1 MTVTDSTALYWYP
14 LWLSIMD
21 IVGSDYVYLSDECSQ
36 DVFSLWSDTWSV
48 GDPVNMPDMNCNDV
62 FKDIFEDVDV
72 QSSETC
78 GDWLSD
84 VLQSACPN
92 TVAGYLPTSS
102 SSSGEGLSPAVSA
115 GHYDDVLSPTDSVTS
130 PTATAHCIAR
140 DEDGNNLDDDL
151 LDSLDECTSERSIH
165 RENNDDIDDVTAVT
179 AEYDDME
186 VEVNSLPQELDDKR
200 SFAEAELESKLMS
213 QRPQRVAARR
223 AEIAFARE
231 GSECDDDNDDADDSD
246 DADSHFGSQRQLQ
259 TAEITSSRR
268 GRSRAAEV
276 NRNALNARI
285 NRQKKKAYMASL
297 EAQNARLLSENKR
310 MKSDLSSLVSE
321 RNDLVDEVT
330 YLQSVLAN
338 DSVLAKL
345 VESINGPPLK
355 LSSRFA
361 WAVQKRKDVEA
372 DHNYGP
378 PSKLRARTSAVKAG
392 GICLH
397 VTENQL
403 SMELCHRCARMAS
416 SGYNT
421 HYDP

>member
-1 MTVTDSTALYWYP
+1 
-14 LWLSIMD
+14 MD
-21 IVGSDYVYLSDECSQ
+21 VLGSDYVYLSDECSQ

-48 GDPVNMPDMNCNDV
+48 GDPVSMPDMNCNDV
-62 FKDIFEDVDV
+62 FKDIFEDVEV

-78 GDWLSD
+78 GDNGDWLSD
-84 VLQSACPN
+84 VLQSACPD

-102 SSSGEGLSPAVSA
+102 TSSGEGLSPA
-115 GHYDDVLSPTDSVTS
+115 GHFDDVLSPADSVTS
-130 PTATAHCIAR
+130 PTATAQCIVR
-140 DEDGNNLDDDL
+140 DEPAEYLDDDL
-151 LDSLDECTSERSIH
+151 LNSLDEYTSEQSIH
-165 RENNDDIDDVTAVT
+165 LENKDDVNHVVALT
-179 AEYDDME
+179 AEYEDME

-200 SFAEAELESKLMS
+200 SFEEAEFESEVTS
-213 QRPQRVAARR
+213 HRPQRVAARR

-231 GSECDDDNDDADDSD
+231 GSECDDDDDDADDTD
-246 DADSHFGSQRQLQ
+246 DADSHFGSSRQVQ

-297 EAQNARLLSENKR
+297 EAQNAHLLSENKR
-310 MKSDLSSLVSE
+310 LKSDLSSLVSE

-355 LSSRFA
+355 LSSRFD
-361 WAVQKRKDVEA
+361 WAVQKRKDVES

-416 SGYNT
+416 GGYNKN
-421 HYDP
+421 YDP